1 MCFDKTG
8 TLTEEGL
15 DMYGVRVVKEQKFS
29 KVYQDSS
36 EIDVSF
42 IKAMACCH
50 GLAWVKGKLVGDPLE
65 LKMFE
70 TTKWE
75 LIENANHVEVR
86 NDANVLK
93 VLRRFEFS
101 SKLQRMSVIV
111 EDNGN
116 YIVYMKGSP
125 EKLR

>member
-1 MCFDKTG
+1 
-8 TLTEEGL
+8 
-15 DMYGVRVVKEQKFS
+15 
-29 KVYQDSS
+29 
-36 EIDVSF
+36 
-42 IKAMACCH
+42 MACCH